1 MFIRDILKLSFSSLI
16 DQRLR
21 SFLTILGIAVGIASV
36 VLLTSIGEGIQKFAI
51 AEFTQFGTNLIGI
64 NPGRSTTLGTSGAII
79 NNVRPLSIADEEA
92 LRRIPG
98 VINTVSLIQG
108 NGPVEFAKRSRR
120 TTILGVGPSATEVWQ
135 MKVVKG
141 RFLPADDSRA
151 ARSFV
156 VLGSRVKEELFPD
169 SSPDSSPLGQIIRVA
184 GERYRVVGVMES
196 KGQMLGFDL
205 DDAVYIPTVRAM
217 SLFNQQSLME
227 IDILYQ
233 AGLQSKSVAEK
244 AKKLLKSIHGAE
256 DFTITTQEEMLK
268 VLGSVLGILTM
279 AVGGLGA
286 ISLLVG
292 GVGIV
297 TIMTIAVNERTP
309 EIGLLRAIGA
319 DRRQILFL
327 FISEAVVLAGI
338 GGLFGLILGA
348 GTAWLL
354 GVLVPALPTHT
365 PWLYAIY
372 AEVMAAGIGLLA
384 GVLPARH
391 AAGLNPVDAI
401 RAE

>member
-1 MFIRDILKLSFSSLI
+1 MLIRDIVKLSFSSLV

-21 SFLTILGIAVGIASV
+21 SFLTILGISVGIASV
-36 VLLTSIGEGIQKFAI
+36 VLLTSIGEGIQKFTL

-79 NNVRPLSIADEEA
+79 NNVRPLSIADEES
-92 LRRIPG
+92 LKKIPG
-98 VINTVSLIQG
+98 VIDTVSLIQG
-108 NGPVEFAKRSRR
+108 NGPVEFEKRRR
-120 TTILGVGPSATEVWQ
+120 HTTILGVGPSASKVWQ
-135 MKVVKG
+135 IKVIKG
-141 RFLPADDSRA
+141 RFLPADDSRS
-151 ARSFV
+151 ARSYV
-156 VLGSRVKEELFPD
+156 VLGSKVKDELFAD
-169 SSPDSSPLGQIIRVA
+169 INPLGQKIRVA
-184 GERYRVVGVMES
+184 GERYIVIGVMES

-205 DDAVYIPTVRAM
+205 DDAVYIPTIRAM

-233 AGLQSKSVAEK
+233 AGLQSKTIAQR
-244 AKKLLKSIHGAE
+244 AKKLLINRHGSE
-256 DFTITTQEEMLK
+256 DFTITTQEEMLE

-309 EIGLLRAIGA
+309 EIGLLRALGA
-319 DRRQILFL
+319 DHKQILLL
-327 FISEAVVLAGI
+327 FIGEAVVLAGI
-338 GGLFGLILGA
+338 GGLAGLVIGV
-348 GTAWLL
+348 GIAWLL
-354 GVLVPALPTHT
+354 GVFVPALPTHT
-365 PWLYAIY
+365 PWLYAVY
-372 AEVMAAGIGLLA
+372 AEVLAAGIGLLA

-391 AAGLNPVDAI
+391 AAGLNPVEAL

>member
-1 MFIRDILKLSFSSLI
+1 MFISDIVRLSLSSLI

-21 SFLTILGIAVGIASV
+21 SFLTILGISVGIAAV
-36 VLLTSIGEGIQKFAI
+36 VLLTSIGEGIQKFTL

-98 VINTVSLIQG
+98 VVDTVSVIQG
-108 NGPVEFAKRSRR
+108 NGPVEFTKRKRR
-120 TTILGVGPSATEVWQ
+120 TTILGVGPSAAAVWQ
-135 MKVVKG
+135 IKVAKG
-141 RFLPADDSRA
+141 RFLPSDDRRA
-151 ARSFV
+151 ARSFI
-156 VLGSRVKEELFPD
+156 VLGSKVKDELFRD
-169 SSPDSSPLGQIIRVA
+169 TNPLGQIVRVA

-227 IDILYQ
+227 IDLLYQ
-233 AGLQSKSVAEK
+233 NDLQSKTVAER
-244 AKKLLKSIHGAE
+244 AKKLLKSRHGSE
-256 DFTITTQEEMLK
+256 DFTITTQEEMLRI
-268 VLGSVLGILTM
+268 LGSVLGVLTM

-292 GVGIV
+292 GVGVV

-319 DRRQILFL
+319 DRKQILWL
-327 FISEAVVLAGI
+327 FIGEAAVLAGI
-338 GGLFGLILGA
+338 GGLAGLLLGTV
-348 GTAWLL
+348 TAWLL
-354 GVLVPALPTHT
+354 GVFVPALPIHT
-365 PWLYAIY
+365 PWMYAVY
-372 AEVMAAGIGLLA
+372 AEALAVGIGLLA

-391 AAGLNPVDAI
+391 AAGLNPVEAL

>member
-1 MFIRDILKLSFSSLI
+1 MFIRDVVKLSFNSLI
-16 DQRLR
+16 HQRMR

-36 VLLTSIGEGIQKFAI
+36 VLLTSIGEGVQQFTV

-98 VINTVSLIQG
+98 VIDTVSLIQG
-108 NGPVEFAKRSRR
+108 NGPVVFAKHSRR
-120 TTILGVGPSATEVWQ
+120 TTILGVGPSASEVWQ
-135 MKVVKG
+135 IKVVKG
-141 RFLPADDSRA
+141 RFLPADNSRA

-156 VLGSRVKEELFPD
+156 VLGSKVKSELFREAN
-169 SSPDSSPLGQIIRVA
+169 PLGQIVRVA
-184 GERYRVVGVMES
+184 GERYRVIGVMES

-233 AGLQSKSVAEK
+233 SGLQSKTI
-244 AKKLLKSIHGAE
+244 AKKISKLLKIRHGSE
-256 DFTITTQEEMLK
+256 DFTITTQEEMLE
-268 VLGSVLGILTM
+268 VLGSVLGVLTM

-319 DRRQILFL
+319 DHRQILWL
-327 FISEAVVLAGI
+327 FIGEAVVLAGI
-338 GGLFGLILGA
+338 GGLMGLIIGA
-348 GTAWLL
+348 GIAWLL
-354 GVLVPALPTHT
+354 GEFVPALPTHT
-365 PWLYAIY
+365 PWLYAVY
-372 AEVMAAGIGLLA
+372 AEVLAAGVGLLA

-391 AAGLNPVDAI
+391 AANLNPVEAL

>member
-1 MFIRDILKLSFSSLI
+1 MLIRDVIKLSFSSLVN
-16 DQRLR
+16 QRLR
-21 SFLTILGIAVGIASV
+21 SLLTILGISVGIASV
-36 VLLTSIGEGIQKFAI
+36 VLLTSIGEGIQQFTL

-79 NNVRPLSIADEEA
+79 NNVRPLSISDEES
-92 LRRIPG
+92 LRKIPG
-98 VINTVSLIQG
+98 VIDTVSLIQA
-108 NGPVEFAKRSRR
+108 NGPVEFEKRSRR
-120 TTILGVGPSATEVWQ
+120 TTILGVGPSASEVWQ
-135 MKVVKG
+135 IKVVKG
-141 RFLPADDSRA
+141 RFLPADHSRA

-156 VLGSRVKEELFPD
+156 VLGSKVKSELFRD
-169 SSPDSSPLGQIIRVA
+169 ANPLGQRIRVA
-184 GERYRVVGVMES
+184 GERYQVIGVMES

-205 DDAVYIPTVRAM
+205 DDAVYIPIIRAM

-233 AGLQSKSVAEK
+233 SGLQSKTIAERARK
-244 AKKLLKSIHGAE
+244 ILINRHGTE
-256 DFTITTQEEMLK
+256 DFTITTQEEMLE
-268 VLGSVLGILTM
+268 VLDSVLGVLTM

-319 DRRQILFL
+319 DHSQILWL
-327 FISEAVVLAGI
+327 FIGEAVVLAGA
-338 GGLFGLILGA
+338 GGLIGLILGA
-348 GTAWLL
+348 GIAWIL
-354 GVLVPALPTHT
+354 GEFVPALPTHT
-365 PWLYAIY
+365 PWIYAVY
-372 AEVMAAGIGLLA
+372 AEVLAICIGLLA

-391 AAGLNPVDAI
+391 AAGLNPVEAL

>member
-1 MFIRDILKLSFSSLI
+1 MLIRDVIKLSFSSLV
-16 DQRLR
+16 DQRMR
-21 SFLTILGIAVGIASV
+21 SFLTILGISVGIASV
-36 VLLTSIGEGIQKFAI
+36 VLLTSIGEGIQQFTL

-79 NNVRPLSIADEEA
+79 NNVRPLSINDEES
-92 LRRIPG
+92 LRKIPG
-98 VINTVSLIQG
+98 VIDTVPLIQA
-108 NGPVEFAKRSRR
+108 NGPVEFGKRSRR
-120 TTILGVGPSATEVWQ
+120 TTILGVGPSASEVWQ
-135 MKVVKG
+135 IRVVKG

-151 ARSFV
+151 ARPFV
-156 VLGSRVKEELFPD
+156 VLGSKVKSELFKD
-169 SSPDSSPLGQIIRVA
+169 TNPLGQRIRVA
-184 GERYRVVGVMES
+184 GERYQVIGVMES

-205 DDAVYIPTVRAM
+205 DDAVYIPIVRAM

-227 IDILYQ
+227 IDLLYQ
-233 AGLQSKSVAEK
+233 SGLQSKTIADR
-244 AKKLLKSIHGAE
+244 ARKLLKNRHGSE

-268 VLGSVLGILTM
+268 VLDSVLGILTM

-319 DRRQILFL
+319 DQSQILWL
-327 FISEAVVLAGI
+327 FIGEAMVLAGT
-338 GGLFGLILGA
+338 GGLIGLILGA
-348 GTAWLL
+348 GIAWLL
-354 GVLVPALPTHT
+354 GVFVPALPTHT
-365 PWLYAIY
+365 PWIYAVY
-372 AEVMAAGIGLLA
+372 AEVLAIGIGLLA

-391 AAGLNPVDAI
+391 AAGLNPVEAL

>member
-1 MFIRDILKLSFSSLI
+1 MFVGDLVRLSLSSLF

-36 VLLTSIGEGIQKFAI
+36 VLLTSIGEGIEKFAI

-79 NNVRPLSIADEEA
+79 NNVRPLSIADEQA

-98 VINTVSLIQG
+98 IISTVPVIQG
-108 NGPVEFAKRSRR
+108 NGPVEYAKRSRR
-120 TTILGVGPSATEVWQ
+120 TTILGVGPAASSAWQ
-135 MKVVKG
+135 IKVGSG
-141 RFLPADDSRA
+141 RFLPADDSNA

-156 VLGSRVKEELFPD
+156 VLGSKVKKELFGD
-169 SSPDSSPLGQIIRVA
+169 SNPLGKVVRVA
-184 GERYRVVGVMES
+184 AERYRVVGVMES

-205 DDAVYIPTVRAM
+205 DDAVYIPVVRAM
-217 SLFNQQSLME
+217 GLFNQQSLME

-233 AGLQSKSVAEK
+233 AGLQSKTIADK

-268 VLGSVLGILTM
+268 VLGSVLGVLTM

-319 DRRQILFL
+319 DRRQILLL
-327 FISEAVVLAGI
+327 FIGEAVVLSGI
-338 GGLFGLILGA
+338 GGLFGLAIGA
-348 GTAWLL
+348 GIAWLL
-354 GVLVPALPTHT
+354 GAFVPALPTHT
-365 PWLYAIY
+365 PWLYAVY
-372 AEVMAAGIGLLA
+372 AELMAAAIGLLA